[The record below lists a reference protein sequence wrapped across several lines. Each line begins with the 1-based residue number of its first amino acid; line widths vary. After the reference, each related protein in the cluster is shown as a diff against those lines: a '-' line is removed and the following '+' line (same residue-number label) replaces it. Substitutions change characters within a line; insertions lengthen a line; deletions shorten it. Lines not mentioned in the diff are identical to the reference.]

1 MKNKNT
7 LTAILLGALA
17 ASFFA
22 SSPLWAQNLPAQ
34 PWMIESLNGEQ
45 AAELW
50 SKYKTIHL
58 CLNGLKSIDNDV
70 AQELGKGTGILLLN
84 GLTSINKDIARELA
98 KNKRTL
104 ALRSLTSID
113 KEIAQELANFDG
125 ELLCLSGLNS
135 INKDVAQ
142 ELAKVKGSL
151 DLNGLTSVD
160 KDVAQELAKFEGEL
174 LCCSGLKAIDK
185 NVAQEF
191 ANFKGLRLTLRPLQS
206 IKIEDDDREVLLQN
220 NKIRTGRTICEA
232 VMVVPT
238 EQCL

>member
-1 MKNKNT
+1 
-7 LTAILLGALA
+7 
-17 ASFFA
+17 
-22 SSPLWAQNLPAQ
+22 
-34 PWMIESLNGEQ
+34 
-45 AAELW
+45 
-50 SKYKTIHL
+50 
-58 CLNGLKSIDNDV
+58 
-70 AQELGKGTGILLLN
+70 
-84 GLTSINKDIARELA
+84 
-98 KNKRTL
+98 
-104 ALRSLTSID
+104 
-113 KEIAQELANFDG
+113 
-125 ELLCLSGLNS
+125 
-135 INKDVAQ
+135 
-142 ELAKVKGSL
+142 
-151 DLNGLTSVD
+151 LTSVD